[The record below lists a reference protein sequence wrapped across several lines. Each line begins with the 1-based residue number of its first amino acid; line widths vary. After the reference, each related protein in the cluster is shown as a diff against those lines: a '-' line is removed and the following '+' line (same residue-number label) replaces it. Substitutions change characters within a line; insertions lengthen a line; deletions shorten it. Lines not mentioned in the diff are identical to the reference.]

1 MNQNDSMG
9 FVETIGL
16 VAAIEAADVM
26 VKAANVKIETVA
38 NADSGLITVVC
49 TGDLASCN
57 AAVDAA
63 KAAISEKGTAFNSN
77 KIPRPS
83 SDVQKLIN
91 EHVGSVLKPASSEK
105 PKAPVKQPVK
115 RTKK

>member
-1 MNQNDSMG
+1 MNQMDSMG

-26 VKAANVKIETVA
+26 VKSANVRIETVA
-38 NADSGLITVVC
+38 NADSGLITVIC

-63 KAAISEKGTAFNSN
+63 KAAVKGVTSCFCSN
-77 KIPRPS
+77 GIPRPS
-83 SDVQKLIN
+83 SDVKRLVNDHIGN
-91 EHVGSVLKPASSEK
+91 MIMPEKAVSEK
-105 PKAPVKQPVK
+105 PAGKKVKK
-115 RTKK
+115 TKK

>member
-26 VKAANVKIETVA
+26 IKSANVKVASVA
-38 NADSGLITVVC
+38 NADSGLITVIC
-49 TGDLASCN
+49 TGDLASCS

-63 KAAISEKGTAFNSN
+63 KASVAGVSTCFCSN
-77 KIPRPS
+77 RIPRPS
-83 SDVQKLIN
+83 SEVAALVDDHIGNMILPQ
-91 EHVGSVLKPASSEK
+91 PA
-105 PKAPVKQPVK
+105 PKAKK
-115 RTKK
+115 TKKTKK

>member
-1 MNQNDSMG
+1 MNQNESMG
-9 FVETIGL
+9 FVETIGF

-49 TGDLASCN
+49 KGDLASCN

-63 KAAISEKGTAFNSN
+63 KAAIAQKGAAFNSN

-83 SDVQKLIN
+83 SDVQHLISDHIGN
-91 EHVGSVLKPASSEK
+91 MLKPDSGKK
-105 PKAPVKQPVK
+105 PKTPAKQQPRK
-115 RTKK
+115 TQK